1 MRALH
6 RRPIRTQK
14 FSASGFTIIEL
25 ITTLII
31 ITMLGGLA
39 VSGYR
44 AQINTQRAD
53 NALSDFMAF
62 LQRARSAA
70 IIQRTEVILCPS
82 RLTTSH
88 TDTNAPKPTACGSG
102 NSWSQ
107 GAIAFT
113 DRNKD

>member
-25 ITTLII
+25 LTTLII

-62 LQRARSAA
+62 LQSARSARQITINSAGRIYPSYDRDEDGVYEDGNGRA
-70 IIQRTEVILCPS
+70 ITYL
-82 RLTTSH
+82 
-88 TDTNAPKPTACGSG
+88 
-102 NSWSQ
+102 
-107 GAIAFT
+107 
-113 DRNKD
+113 